1 MTEIQ
6 IEPNSFEMVFF
17 DAEKIVNLASE
28 VTQILGLGNEQIK
41 IRIDETSSMGR
52 SKVESYEPIILAVD
66 GGAFENTQRPRYL
79 GETRTSETIA
89 RLLMRI
95 IDRRSPRF
103 ANAPEDD
110 LLDLPLR
117 VAWDT
122 YTAGRLNHL
131 GLSTQI
137 KRRQYQFRNR
147 HGFSDAADEAFA
159 YLWGSPNNLAWAD
172 IERISVG
179 CRVTLV

>member
-1 MTEIQ
+1 MTDIY

-41 IRIDETSSMGR
+41 IRIDESSSMGR
-52 SKVESYEPIILAVD
+52 SKIESYEPIILAVD

-95 IDRRSPRF
+95 IDRRSRSTF
-103 ANAPEDD
+103 SSSANRKCRPTAQV
-110 LLDLPLR
+110 R
-117 VAWDT
+117 V
-122 YTAGRLNHL
+122 
-131 GLSTQI
+131 
-137 KRRQYQFRNR
+137 
-147 HGFSDAADEAFA
+147 
-159 YLWGSPNNLAWAD
+159 
-172 IERISVG
+172 SV
-179 CRVTLV
+179 

>member
-28 VTQILGLGNEQIK
+28 VAEKLGLGNEQIK
-41 IRIDETSSMGR
+41 LRIDETSSMGR
-52 SKVESYEPIILAVD
+52 SRVESYEPIILATD

-95 IDRRSPRF
+95 IDRRSPEF

-122 YTAGRLNHL
+122 YTAGRLNL
-131 GLSTQI
+131 VGLSTQM

-147 HGFSDAADEAFA
+147 HGFSDAADEAFT
-159 YLWGSPNNLAWAD
+159 YLWESPNKLAWAD
-172 IERISVG
+172 IERISAG
-179 CRVTLV
+179 CRATLV

>member
-1 MTEIQ
+1 
-6 IEPNSFEMVFF
+6 
-17 DAEKIVNLASE
+17 
-28 VTQILGLGNEQIK
+28 
-41 IRIDETSSMGR
+41 
-52 SKVESYEPIILAVD
+52 
-66 GGAFENTQRPRYL
+66 
-79 GETRTSETIA
+79 
-89 RLLMRI
+89 MRI

-159 YLWGSPNNLAWAD
+159 YLWESPNNLAWAD

-179 CRVTLV
+179 CRVNLV